1 MNTPHPSAVLAYIGL
16 GSNLVDRLHFLQ
28 QAVHQL
34 AALPQTQL
42 LGVSSLYQSTA
53 AEGAAGSGDFLNAV
67 VELSTQLDA
76 YALLAALQTIEL
88 AAGRKRPHL
97 HAPRTL
103 DLDILLYGCESIA
116 DAPRL
121 IVPHP
126 RLWERDFALLPL
138 AELRAG
144 LNSHQHCNN
153 TTAHNCQIVQK
164 NWL

>member
-1 MNTPHPSAVLAYIGL
+1 
-16 GSNLVDRLHFLQ
+16 LQ

-42 LGVSSLYQSTA
+42 LSVSSLYQSTA
-53 AEGAAGSGDFLNAV
+53 AEGAAGSGDFFNAAV
-67 VELSTQLDA
+67 KLSTQLDA

-88 AAGRKRPHL
+88 AAGRERPHR

-103 DLDILLYGCESIA
+103 DLDILLYGCDPIA

-126 RLWERDFALLPL
+126 RLWERDFVLLPL
-138 AELRAG
+138 AELRAD
-144 LNSHQHCNN
+144 LNSHPHCNN